1 MTSSADSITTLLFD
15 LDDTLYPPSS
25 GVWQAI
31 GERINRFMAERV
43 GIPAERVAALREQY
57 FVAFGTTLNGLRAN
71 HGVDPDEYLAFVH
84 DIPLD
89 RLLAEDLQ
97 LQAMLARLPQRKV
110 IFSNADRAHAGR
122 VLERLGV
129 AHNFEQIIDIHSL
142 GYINKPDLDAYRRA
156 LALLGTA
163 SAQECAIID
172 DQLRNLLPPKA
183 LGMRTVWVHPAGG
196 EPGADYHIRSILN
209 LPACLS

>member
-15 LDDTLYPPSS
+15 LDDTLYHPSS
-25 GVWQAI
+25 GVWRAI

-57 FVAFGTTLNGLRAN
+57 FVTFGTTLNGLRAN
-71 HGVDPDEYLAFVH
+71 HGVDPEEYLAFVH

-97 LQAMLARLPQRKV
+97 LQAMLALLPQRKV
-110 IFSNADRAHAGR
+110 IFSNADRAHAQR
-122 VLERLGV
+122 VLQRLGV
-129 AHNFEQIIDIHSL
+129 VKDFEQIIDIHSL
-142 GYINKPDLDAYRRA
+142 GFINKPEPEAYLRA
-156 LALLGTA
+156 LTLLGTA
-163 SAQECAIID
+163 GALECAIID

-183 LGMRTVWVHPAGG
+183 LGMRTVWVHPTGG
-196 EPGADYHIRSILN
+196 ESGADFHIRSILD
-209 LPACLS
+209 LPTCLT

>member
-1 MTSSADSITTLLFD
+1 MTPTINSLTTLLFD

-31 GERINRFMAERV
+31 GERINRFMAQRV
-43 GIPAERVAALREQY
+43 GIPAERVAAVREQY
-57 FVAFGTTLNGLRAN
+57 FAAFGTTLNGLRAN
-71 HGVDPDEYLAFVH
+71 HGVDPEEYLAFVH

-110 IFSNADRAHAGR
+110 IFSNADRAHADR

-129 AHNFEQIIDIHSL
+129 AHNFVQIIDIHSL
-142 GYINKPDLDAYRRA
+142 GFINKPEPEAYQRA
-156 LALLGTA
+156 LELLGTVT
-163 SAQECAIID
+163 AQECAIID

-183 LGMRTVWVHPAGG
+183 LGMRTVWVNPAGG
-196 EPGADYHIRSILN
+196 EPGADFHIRSILD
-209 LPACLS
+209 LPACLL

>member
-1 MTSSADSITTLLFD
+1 MTPTINSLTTLLFD

-31 GERINRFMAERV
+31 GERINRFMAQRV
-43 GIPAERVAALREQY
+43 GIPAERVAAVREQY
-57 FVAFGTTLNGLRAN
+57 FAAFGTTLNGLRAN
-71 HGVDPDEYLAFVH
+71 HGVDPEEYLAFVH

-110 IFSNADRAHAGR
+110 IFSNADRAHADR

-129 AHNFEQIIDIHSL
+129 AHNFVQIIDIHSL
-142 GYINKPDLDAYRRA
+142 GFINKPEPEAYQRA
-156 LALLGTA
+156 LELLGTVT
-163 SAQECAIID
+163 AQECAIID

-183 LGMRTVWVHPAGG
+183 LGMRTVWVHPTGG
-196 EPGADYHIRSILN
+196 EPGADFHIRSILD
-209 LPACLS
+209 LPDCLA

>member
-15 LDDTLYPPSS
+15 LDDTLYHPSS

-57 FVAFGTTLNGLRAN
+57 FVTFGTTLNGLRAN
-71 HGVDPDEYLAFVH
+71 HGVDPEEYLAFVH

-97 LQAMLARLPQRKV
+97 LQGMLALLPQRKV
-110 IFSNADRAHAGR
+110 IFSNADRAHAQR
-122 VLERLGV
+122 VLQRHPLTGF
-129 AHNFEQIIDIHSL
+129 HQQTRTRSL
-142 GYINKPDLDAYRRA
+142 PAGADSARNGRRA
-156 LALLGTA
+156 
-163 SAQECAIID
+163 
-172 DQLRNLLPPKA
+172 
-183 LGMRTVWVHPAGG
+183 GMRNHRRPTP
-196 EPGADYHIRSILN
+196 
-209 LPACLS
+209 